1 MSKDQCNDLNLH
13 VPTRRSSK
21 EETVKKTIGI
31 FLFKMKLGQSYGLI
45 ATIIEF
51 KRHRKVAHIIP
62 QERTA
67 LAREFILT

>member
-1 MSKDQCNDLNLH
+1 MQRSKSTCPYQAQLKGKNC
-13 VPTRRSSK
+13 
-21 EETVKKTIGI
+21 KKKKAIGI

-51 KRHRKVAHIIP
+51 KSHRKVAHIIP

>member
-1 MSKDQCNDLNLH
+1 MQRSKSTCPYQAQLKGKNC
-13 VPTRRSSK
+13 
-21 EETVKKTIGI
+21 KKAIGI

-51 KRHRKVAHIIP
+51 KSHRKVAHIIQ
-62 QERTA
+62 QERTP